1 MSERTRRQFLR
12 DMGLATLGVAALSGL
27 NNFHSFASSE
37 TSESKE
43 KNMDKPTMFESR
55 SVAPDTD
62 ALISYAPLPGLGI
75 LPANAF
81 LIHSEQPVLVDTGL
95 MGLRDE
101 FMQNLRSRISLK
113 DLRWIWLT
121 HTHPDHIGSLVQIL
135 DEAPNARL
143 ITTYLAMGLM
153 GLFQIAVPM
162 DRVYLLN
169 PGQSLD
175 IGDRKLMAI
184 KPPSYDSA
192 ESNGFLDT
200 KTNVLFVVDC
210 FGTLMKEPAES
221 ASDIAPSDLR
231 DGLVTWA
238 TLDAPWI
245 SVADEGKFN
254 ESLDAIRKIKPAA
267 ILSSHLPPATGMT
280 ETLLKHLTYAQSA
293 PPSVAPDQA
302 ALEQMLAGASGG

>member
-1 MSERTRRQFLR
+1 LLNGGKAQILSVF
-12 DMGLATLGVAALSGL
+12 ALSELG
-27 NNFHSFASSE
+27 NFHGFVGSE
-37 TSESKE
+37 ANKSKE
-43 KNMDKPTMFESR
+43 KNMDKPTMFEPR
-55 SVAPDTD
+55 SVAPDTE
-62 ALISYAPLPGLGI
+62 ALISYVPLPGLGI

-81 LIHSEQPVLVDTGL
+81 LIRGAQPVLVDTGL
-95 MGLRDE
+95 IGLRDE
-101 FMQNLRSRISLK
+101 FMQNLRSLISLQ
-113 DLRWIWLT
+113 DLRWLWLT
-121 HTHPDHIGSLVQIL
+121 HTHPDHIGSLTQIL

-153 GLFQIAVPM
+153 GLSQIAVPM

-192 ESNGFLDT
+192 ESTGFLDT
-200 KTNVLFVVDC
+200 KTNILFVVDC

-231 DGLVTWA
+231 DGLIKWA
-238 TLDAPWI
+238 TLDAPWL
-245 SVADEGKFN
+245 SVVDEGKFN
-254 ESLDAIRKIKPAA
+254 ESLDAIRNIKPVA

-280 ETLLKHLTYAQSA
+280 EILLKHFASAQSG

-302 ALEQMLAGASGG
+302 ALEQMLAGASG